1 MTLSTCR
8 TVSTEEVKRFA
19 EEKARS
25 LGIQD
30 LLSMG
35 GGWANPNLR
44 TVPLPADDIKLR
56 NHQLHLRIGDSAG
69 DM

>member
-19 EEKARS
+19 EEMAQT

-30 LLSMG
+30 LLSMES
-35 GGWANPNLR
+35 GWANPNLR
-44 TVPLPADDIKLR
+44 TVPLPADDAKLR
-56 NHQLHLRIGDSAG
+56 NQQMRLRIGGGAG
-69 DM
+69 DL